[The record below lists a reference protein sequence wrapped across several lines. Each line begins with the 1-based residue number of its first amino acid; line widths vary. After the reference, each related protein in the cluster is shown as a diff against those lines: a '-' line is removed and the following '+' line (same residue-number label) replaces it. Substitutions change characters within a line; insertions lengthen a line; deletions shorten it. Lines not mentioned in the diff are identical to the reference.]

1 MNTEHRNLSFSL
13 RPVQPD
19 DEAFLYALYGSTRA
33 EEMAAWNWSEAQQ
46 EAFLR
51 LQFSAWQQQFRQ
63 QSALSDDRIIL
74 IGEQPGGRI
83 IVIRTEL
90 EIRLAEI
97 ALLPEHRRRGI
108 GSALIEELQ
117 REAQTARKPLRLH
130 VLASNEAVRWYERL
144 GFVRCGGNGVYLLME
159 WLPKTDAEA
168 ESEMTD
174 DR

>member
-83 IVIRTEL
+83 MSSGL
-90 EIRLAEI
+90 NWKFAW
-97 ALLPEHRRRGI
+97 
-108 GSALIEELQ
+108 
-117 REAQTARKPLRLH
+117 LRLRCCLSI
-130 VLASNEAVRWYERL
+130 VVAASAAR
-144 GFVRCGGNGVYLLME
+144 
-159 WLPKTDAEA
+159 
-168 ESEMTD
+168 
-174 DR
+174 